1 MSVIGLG
8 LDHRLRDL
16 RRSGAIT
23 YEGWY
28 AAGLTRVDPVVAMLS
43 AYQFEHSFVDAA
55 TRATGIRFDV
65 TDLDVTR
72 ALQDGPNGFVSRNY
86 TNAELC
92 RVLNNPAWLQKT
104 EFVLLGQPVR
114 FVNGQFVP

>member
-23 YEGWY
+23 YEGWQ
-28 AAGLTRVDPVVAMLS
+28 AAGLTRVDPVAAVLS
-43 AYQFEHSFVDAA
+43 AYQFERSFVDAA
-55 TRATGIRFDV
+55 DRATVIRFDV
-65 TDLDVTR
+65 TDVDMAR
-72 ALQDGPNGFVSRNY
+72 ALQDGPNGFVRRNY

-92 RVLNNPAWLQKT
+92 RVLTNPVWLQKT
-104 EFVLLGQPVR
+104 EFILSGQRVR
-114 FVNGQFVP
+114 FENGRFVP